1 MAIVNF
7 CFESDYIRSKLKE
20 DRNSSAF
27 LEWDDKR
34 KIWERKSPQ
43 LLVPFLLQKVP
54 RERNSDSNA
63 PFYEINKKGENAYFD
78 DDGRPVID
86 YKPNKKTWHFSNR
99 FRTILFYY
107 YFNSELKTYEIKN
120 IYDSGF
126 ELYTIRNQ
134 NHRES
139 KASEKQQ
146 GIIDKVCGNEA
157 RYYFK
162 FYGFLQDFVNQ
173 IGSSYSN
180 QSKERKNIEEI

>member
-1 MAIVNF
+1 M
-7 CFESDYIRSKLKE
+7 
-20 DRNSSAF
+20 
-27 LEWDDKR
+27 
-34 KIWERKSPQ
+34 
-43 LLVPFLLQKVP
+43 P

-86 YKPNKKTWHFSNR
+86 WKLSKKSWNFLDR

-107 YFNSELKTYEIKN
+107 YFNSELKRYEFNN
-120 IYDSGF
+120 IYDSGYQ
-126 ELYTIRNQ
+126 LYTIRNQ
-134 NHRES
+134 NHRGS
-139 KASEKQQ
+139 KASSKQQ
-146 GIIDKVCGNEA
+146 LVIDEVCGNEA